1 MSNTRRIVIIGG
13 DAAGMTAASQ
23 ARRMR
28 GTDELEIIAFERGQ
42 RTSYAACGL
51 PYLLE
56 GLVGRPEELIARS
69 PQQFV
74 DRGIDVHVGH
84 EVIAI
89 DTSERTVTVRDL
101 AVGTDRDERWDE
113 LVIATGAC
121 GITPALDGIDA
132 AGVFQLRT
140 LDDAAAIE
148 ARIAAGARNAVV
160 VGAGYI
166 GLEVAEALDA
176 RGLSVTM
183 IEMAQS
189 PMAGTLDGDMAAK
202 VTDAVE
208 ASGVDLRLGAAVT
221 GFEQADGRLSA
232 VATDDASFPADLAV
246 LGLGVR
252 PNSGLAADAGVEIGA
267 TGGIVTDARMHTSTE
282 GVWAGGDCVES
293 THRITGRP
301 VVVALGTHANKHG
314 RVIGTN
320 LGGGEATFP
329 GVIGTAITKFGELE
343 IARTGLT
350 EAEAERAGIDVSVS
364 TAASRTRAHYYP
376 GGSPVTVKTVA
387 RRSDGVLVG
396 SQIVGGP
403 GAGKRIDALATAVWA
418 GMTVEDLSMADLSY
432 APPFS
437 PVWDP
442 VVFAA
447 GLADKEQQRGRPE
460 TAPGRTAPRP

>member
-1 MSNTRRIVIIGG
+1 MSSTRRIVVVGG

-23 ARRMR
+23 ARRMCSA
-28 GTDELEIIAFERGQ
+28 DEVEIVAFERGP

-56 GLVGRPEELIARS
+56 GLVGRPDDLIARS
-69 PQQFV
+69 PQQFIE
-74 DRGIDVHVGH
+74 RGIDVHVGH
-84 EVIAI
+84 EVIAL
-89 DTSERTVTVRDL
+89 DTSERSVRVRDL
-101 AVGTDRDERWDE
+101 ASGSERSEGWDE
-113 LVIATGAC
+113 LILATGAT
-121 GITPALDGIDA
+121 GISPPLDGIDSD
-132 AGVFQLRT
+132 GVFQLRT

-148 ARIAAGARNAVV
+148 ARIADGARNAVV

-166 GLEVAEALDA
+166 GLEVAEALCA

-183 IEMAQS
+183 LEMAES
-189 PMAGTLDGDMAAK
+189 PMAGTLDADMAAK
-202 VTDAVE
+202 VTEAVE

-221 GFEQADGRLSA
+221 GFEQTGGHLSA
-232 VATDDASFPADLAV
+232 VATAGASFPADIAV

-252 PNSGLAADAGVEIGA
+252 PNSRLAAEAGIEVGP
-267 TGGIVTDARMHTSTE
+267 TGGIVTDARMHTGTA

-293 THRITGRP
+293 THRITGKP

-320 LGGGEATFP
+320 LGGGSATFP
-329 GVIGTAITKFGELE
+329 GVIGTAITKFGDLE
-343 IARTGLT
+343 IARTGLG
-350 EAEAERAGIDVSVS
+350 EAEAERVGMAVSVS
-364 TAASRTRAHYYP
+364 TATSRTRAHYYP
-376 GGSPVTVKTVA
+376 GGAPMTVKTVV

-403 GAGKRIDALATAVWA
+403 GSGKRIDALAIAIWA
-418 GMTVEDLSMADLSY
+418 GITVEDLSMADLSY

-447 GLADKEQQRGRPE
+447 GVADTELRR
-460 TAPGRTAPRP
+460 

>member
-1 MSNTRRIVIIGG
+1 MSNTRRIVVIGA

-23 ARRMR
+23 VRRMR
-28 GTDELEIIAFERGQ
+28 SGDELEIVAFERGQ

-56 GLVGRPEELIARS
+56 GLVGRPDDLIART
-69 PQQFV
+69 PEEFIE
-74 DRGIDVHVGH
+74 RGIGVQVGH
-84 EVIAI
+84 DVIAI
-89 DTSERTVTVRDL
+89 DTSERSVVVRDL
-101 AVGTDRDERWDE
+101 AAGAERTESWDE
-113 LVIATGAC
+113 LVIATGASA
-121 GITPALDGIDA
+121 ITPPLAGIDSD
-132 AGVFQLRT
+132 GVFQLRT
-140 LDDAAAIE
+140 LDDAAANE
-148 ARIAAGARNAVV
+148 ARITGGARNAVV

-166 GLEVAEALDA
+166 GLEVAEALNA

-183 IEMAQS
+183 LEMAES
-189 PMAGTLDGDMAAK
+189 PMAGTLDPDMAEK
-202 VTDAVE
+202 VTAAVE
-208 ASGVDLRLGAAVT
+208 ASGVELRLGTAVT
-221 GFEQADGRLSA
+221 GFDQADGQLTA
-232 VATDDASFPADLAV
+232 VVTADASFPADIAV

-252 PNSGLAADAGVEIGA
+252 PNSDLAADAGIAVGP
-267 TGGIVTDARMHTSTE
+267 TGGIVTDERMHTATD

-293 THRITGRP
+293 THRITGQP
-301 VVVALGTHANKHG
+301 VVIALGTHANKHG

-320 LGGGEATFP
+320 LGGGVATFP

-343 IARTGLT
+343 IGRTGLG

-364 TAASRTRAHYYP
+364 TVTSQTRAHYYP
-376 GGSPVTVKTVA
+376 DSTPVVVKTVV

-396 SQIVGGP
+396 SQVIGGP

-447 GLADKEQQRGRPE
+447 GVADKKLQR
-460 TAPGRTAPRP
+460 

>member
-1 MSNTRRIVIIGG
+1 MNDTRRIIVIGG
-13 DAAGMTAASQ
+13 DATGMTAASQ
-23 ARRMR
+23 VRRMR
-28 GTDELEIIAFERGQ
+28 SGDEMEIVAFERGP

-56 GLVGRPEELIARS
+56 GLVDRPDDLIART
-69 PQQFV
+69 PEEFIE
-74 DRGIDVHVGH
+74 RGIDTRVGND
-84 EVIAI
+84 VIDV
-89 DTSERTVTVRDL
+89 DTSERTVTVREL
-101 AVGTDRDERWDE
+101 ATGTERTEPWDE
-113 LVIATGAC
+113 LVIATGAR
-121 GITPALDGIDA
+121 GITPPLAGIGSD
-132 AGVFQLRT
+132 GVFQLRN

-166 GLEVAEALDA
+166 GLEVAEALNT

-183 IEMAQS
+183 LEMAGS
-189 PMAGTLDGDMAAK
+189 PMAATLDTDMAGK
-202 VTDAVE
+202 VTEAVE
-208 ASGVDLRLGAAVT
+208 ASGIDLRLGAAVT
-221 GFEQADGRLSA
+221 GFDQTDGHLTA
-232 VATDDASFPADLAV
+232 VSTHDASFPADIAI

-252 PNSGLAADAGVEIGA
+252 PNSDLAANAGIAVGP
-267 TGGIVTDARMHTSTE
+267 TGGIITDDRMHTATD

-320 LGGGEATFP
+320 LGGGVATFP

-343 IARTGLT
+343 IGRTGLSQ
-350 EAEAERAGIDVSVS
+350 AEAERAGIDVSVS
-364 TAASRTRAHYYP
+364 IAGSRTRAHYYP
-376 GGSPVTVKTVA
+376 GGTPVTVKTVV

-396 SQIVGGP
+396 SQVIGGP
-403 GAGKRIDALATAVWA
+403 GAGKRIDTLATAIWA

-447 GLADKEQQRGRPE
+447 GVADKELG
-460 TAPGRTAPRP
+460 G

>member
-1 MSNTRRIVIIGG
+1 
-13 DAAGMTAASQ
+13 MTAASQ

-28 GTDELEIIAFERGQ
+28 SGDELEIVAFERGQ

-56 GLVGRPEELIARS
+56 GLVERPDDLIART
-69 PQQFV
+69 PEEFIE
-74 DRGIDVHVGH
+74 RGIDVHIGH
-84 EVIAI
+84 DVIAI
-89 DTSERTVTVRDL
+89 DTSERSVVVRDL
-101 AVGTDRDERWDE
+101 AAGTQRTESWDE
-113 LVIATGAC
+113 LVIATGAS
-121 GITPALDGIDA
+121 GITPPLAGIDSD
-132 AGVFQLRT
+132 GVFQLRT

-148 ARIAAGARNAVV
+148 ARITGGARNAVV

-166 GLEVAEALDA
+166 GLEVAEALNA

-183 IEMAQS
+183 LEMAES
-189 PMAGTLDGDMAAK
+189 PMAGTLDSDMAEK
-202 VTDAVE
+202 VTAAVGS
-208 ASGVDLRLGAAVT
+208 SGVDLRLGTAVT
-221 GFEQADGRLSA
+221 GFDHTDGQLTA
-232 VATDDASFPADLAV
+232 VVTGDSSFPADIAV
-246 LGLGVR
+246 LGLGVK
-252 PNSGLAADAGVEIGA
+252 PNSDLAAAAGIAVGP
-267 TGGIVTDARMHTSTE
+267 TGGIVTDERMHTAAE

-293 THRITGRP
+293 THRITGQP
-301 VVVALGTHANKHG
+301 VVIALGTHANKHG

-320 LGGGEATFP
+320 LGGGMATFP

-343 IARTGLT
+343 IGRTGLG

-364 TAASRTRAHYYP
+364 TVTSQTRAHYYP
-376 GGSPVTVKTVA
+376 DSTPVTVKTVV

-396 SQIVGGP
+396 SQVLGGP
-403 GAGKRIDALATAVWA
+403 GAGKRIDALATAIWA

-447 GLADKEQQRGRPE
+447 GVADKLLRR
-460 TAPGRTAPRP
+460 